1 MCVLFIAE
9 KYYNVLIHP
18 CVDTYLSGLQF
29 LTIIN
34 KVAMNILRGVFLCT
48 YALIYLGLYTGVE
61 ALDLR
66 TWVYLTLLET
76 GK

>member
-1 MCVLFIAE
+1 M
-9 KYYNVLIHP
+9 
-18 CVDTYLSGLQF
+18 
-29 LTIIN
+29 
-34 KVAMNILRGVFLCT
+34 
-48 YALIYLGLYTGVE
+48 YALIYLGLYTGVV